1 MQEYVC
7 YNWNGHSG
15 SQKGYT
21 AEVFTAWPGLDA
33 GSSDKI
39 RRTVTNSCEALSM
52 VIRCFLFFR
61 ISMDRFAGGPF
72 FILTGRGNF
81 RNTHKEVRIMKKF
94 LSLMLALTMLLTLTA
109 CGSSAPAATEAP
121 KVDAPAAEEP
131 AAVLTG
137 VEDGVLTVGMECA
150 YAPYNWTQM
159 DDSNGAVPIANNPGA
174 YANGYDVMIAKK
186 ICEANGWELEVMAI
200 GWDGLVPALNA
211 GQLDAVIA
219 GQSMT
224 ETRMQEVDMAG
235 PYFYASIV
243 CVTQKDNALAAAT
256 GISQLSGACT
266 AQTGTIWYDSC
277 LPQIEGAELMP
288 ASETAPAMIMAVTS
302 GTVDYI
308 CTDMPTAMGA
318 CATYD
323 NLTIL
328 DFTGSEDNFEV
339 DDGEI
344 NIGISVVKGNTF
356 LLDAMNNVLSGMNV
370 EEFNNIMNEAIG
382 VQPEI

>member
-1 MQEYVC
+1 
-7 YNWNGHSG
+7 
-15 SQKGYT
+15 
-21 AEVFTAWPGLDA
+21 
-33 GSSDKI
+33 
-39 RRTVTNSCEALSM
+39 
-52 VIRCFLFFR
+52 
-61 ISMDRFAGGPF
+61 MDRFAGGPF
-72 FILTGRGNF
+72 FILTGEDQF
-81 RNTHKEVRIMKKF
+81 RNKQKEVRIMKK
-94 LSLMLALTMLLTLTA
+94 LISLVLALTMLLTLTA
-109 CGSSAPAATEAP
+109 CGGSDAPAATEAP
-121 KVDAPAAEEP
+121 KADAPAA
-131 AAVLTG
+131 AVATG

-159 DDSNGAVPIANNPGA
+159 DDSNGAVPIANNPGS

-243 CVTQKDNALAAAT
+243 CVTQKDNALASAT

-277 LPQIEGAELMP
+277 LPQIEGADLMP

-328 DFTGSEDNFEV
+328 DFTNTDDDFEV
-339 DDGEI
+339 DQGEI
-344 NIGISVVKGNTF
+344 NIGISVVKGNAF
-356 LLDAMNNVLSGMNV
+356 LLDAMNAVLSEMTV
-370 EEFNNIMNEAIG
+370 EDFNNTMNEAIS